1 MKDMIYVTQPYLPE
15 LEDFIPYLEEIW
27 KNKILTN
34 GGPLHQ
40 KLEKELE
47 NYLDVP
53 YVTLFN
59 NGTSALIT
67 AIQALNLNKG
77 QVITTPYSFVA
88 TAHSILWNN
97 LEPVFVDIE
106 NDSPNIDVSKIEASI
121 TKDTVAILAVHCYG
135 IPCDIEGIDV
145 LSKKYNLK
153 VIYDAAHAFGVNVK
167 NKSILGFGDLSV
179 VSFHATKVFN
189 TFEGGAIICDT
200 KEMKERLVQLKNF
213 GIINEVN
220 IDEVASNGKLS
231 EIHAAMGLLQLKSFS
246 DILFARK
253 KIDDFYRN
261 SILGKINGIQC
272 IDRSEVSQDNY
283 SYFPVIVT
291 SEYPL
296 TRDELYEKLK
306 SSGFLARKYFYPLI
320 SDFNVYNKYRTSTP
334 HASKLADSVLCLP
347 FYPNLSLD
355 ICQQIIDVI
364 GNVYE

>member
-1 MKDMIYVTQPYLPE
+1 ME
-15 LEDFIPYLEEIW
+15 L
-27 KNKILTN
+27 
-34 GGPLHQ
+34 GLHQ

-189 TFEGGAIICDT
+189 TFEGGAIVCHT

-213 GIINEVN
+213 GIIDETN
-220 IDEVASNGKLS
+220 IDEVASTGKLS
-231 EIHAAMGLLQLKSFS
+231 EIHAAMGLLQLKSF
-246 DILFARK
+246 DNILSTRK
-253 KIDDFYRN
+253 IIDDFYREVLN
-261 SILGKINGIQC
+261 QIKGIKC
-272 IDRSEVSQDNY
+272 LERGVVSQDNY
-283 SYFPVIVT
+283 SYFPIIVT
-291 SEYPL
+291 PEYPL
-296 TRDELYEKLK
+296 TRDELYERLK
-306 SSGFLARKYFYPLI
+306 FSGFITRKYFYPLI
-320 SDFNVYNKYRTSTP
+320 SDFNVYNKYRISTP
-334 HASKLADSVLCLP
+334 NASKLADSVLCLP
-347 FYPNLSLD
+347 FYPNLSFDL
-355 ICQQIIDVI
+355 CQQIIDVI
-364 GNVYE
+364 GEVCE

>member
-1 MKDMIYVTQPYLPE
+1 MKDIIYVTQPYLPE
-15 LEDFIPYLEEIW
+15 LEDFIPYLKEIW
-27 KNKILTN
+27 QNKILTN

-47 NYLDVP
+47 KYLNVP

-106 NDSPNIDVSKIEASI
+106 NDSPNIDIEKIEASI

-135 IPCDIEGIDV
+135 VPCNIEGIQV
-145 LSKKYNLK
+145 LAKKYNLK
-153 VIYDAAHAFGVNVK
+153 VIYDAAHAFGVNID

-189 TFEGGAIICDT
+189 TFEGGAIVCHT

-213 GIINEVN
+213 GIIDETH

-231 EIHAAMGLLQLKSFS
+231 EIHAAMGLLQLKSF
-246 DILFARK
+246 DNILSTRK
-253 KIDDFYRN
+253 IIDDFYREVLN
-261 SILGKINGIQC
+261 QIKGIKC
-272 IDRSEVSQDNY
+272 LERGVVSQDNY
-283 SYFPVIVT
+283 SYFPIIVT
-291 SEYPL
+291 PEYPL
-296 TRDELYEKLK
+296 TRDELYERLK
-306 SSGFLARKYFYPLI
+306 FSGFITRKYFYPLI
-320 SDFNVYNKYRTSTP
+320 SDFNVYNKYRISTP
-334 HASKLADSVLCLP
+334 NASKLADSVLCLP
-347 FYPNLSLD
+347 FYPNLSFDL
-355 ICQQIIDVI
+355 CQQIIDVI
-364 GNVYE
+364 GEVCE